1 MIEIAGWLPAAIFP
15 TATAIQLLAILRSR
29 SARGVSAITWFLF
42 GVANIAVYIFT
53 EKYFALQTI
62 IGFLGTAL
70 LDFIIAGLALR
81 GEKEAARETI
91 NLRQSNEQK
100 RC

>member
-1 MIEIAGWLPAAIFP
+1 MPSLLIEIAGWLPAIIFP

-42 GVANIAVYIFT
+42 GAANIAVYIYS

-62 IGFLGTAL
+62 IAFLGTAL
-70 LDFIIAGLALR
+70 LDFIIAGLALK
-81 GEKEAARETI
+81 GA
-91 NLRQSNEQK
+91 NEQH
-100 RC
+100 R